1 MGGLI
6 PPGTGSEFYRT
17 VRIPPDEPRAPSPS
31 STRA

>member
-1 MGGLI
+1 MGRLI
-6 PPGTGSEFYRT
+6 PGGTGFEFYRN